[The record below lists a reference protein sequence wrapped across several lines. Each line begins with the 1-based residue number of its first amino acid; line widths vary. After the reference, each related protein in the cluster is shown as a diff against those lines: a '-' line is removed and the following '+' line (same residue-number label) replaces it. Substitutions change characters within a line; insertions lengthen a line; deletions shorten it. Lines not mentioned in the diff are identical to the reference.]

1 MRERLL
7 TITEAAEQLSAG
19 ETTSRNLVE
28 TCLARAA
35 DDIGEGA
42 RVYLTT
48 YADRARADA
57 DHVEQMR
64 ANGWAVPTFAG
75 VPISIKDLFDVAG
88 EVTRAGSKVFDADQP
103 AIDDAPAIQRL
114 RAAGFIII
122 GKTNMTEFAYSGL
135 GMNAHFGTPLSPYDR
150 ATGRIPGGSSSGG
163 AVSVADGM
171 AIATIGTDTGGSCR
185 IPAAFCGIVGF
196 KPTST
201 RVPKEGAVPLS
212 KTMDSIGPLANS
224 VSCCALLDSVLV
236 GNGGENVTKRAN
248 DTIRIGVIDNYVTNG
263 METAVGVAIDA
274 ALSRLSAAGVGVD
287 HLTIPELEDLP
298 HINRMGGI
306 VGAEAYAFHKPYAET
321 RANLYD
327 PWVFSRFDA
336 GKAQS
341 AADFIEVIETR
352 AQVRVAV
359 ANRVQGF
366 DALALPTVAIT
377 PPALADLA
385 DPDVSNAINQ
395 MTLRN
400 TAVGNFLD
408 WPSISIPCHAPD
420 AAPVGFM
427 LMGHTDADRALISVA
442 TGLENLIRGR

>member
-7 TITEAAEQLSAG
+7 TITEAAQQLSAG

-57 DHVEQMR
+57 DHVDQMR

-88 EVTRAGSKVFDADQP
+88 EVTRAGSKVFEADQP

-236 GNGGENVTKRAN
+236 GNDEENLPKRAN

-263 METAVGVAIDA
+263 METVVGVAIDA

-321 RANLYD
+321 RAHLYD

-341 AADFIEVIETR
+341 AADLIEVVETR
-352 AQVRVAV
+352 AQLKVAV

-377 PPALADLA
+377 PPALADLG
-385 DPDVSNAINQ
+385 DPDVLNSINQ

-408 WPSISIPCHAPD
+408 RPSISIPCHAPD

-442 TGLENLIRGR
+442 IGLENLIRGR

>member
-1 MRERLL
+1 MSDSLL
-7 TITEAAEQLSAG
+7 TITKAVQQLSAG
-19 ETTSRNLVE
+19 ETTSRHLVE
-28 TCLARAA
+28 NCLACAA
-35 DDIGEGA
+35 DDAGEGA

-57 DHVEQMR
+57 DHVDQMR

-88 EVTRAGSKVFDADQP
+88 EVTRAGSKGFDANRP
-103 AIDDAPAIQRL
+103 ATDDAPTIQRL
-114 RAAGFIII
+114 RAAGFIIL

-135 GMNAHFGTPLSPYDR
+135 GMNTHFGTPLSPYDR

-248 DTIRIGVIDNYVTNG
+248 DTIRIGVIDNYVANG

-321 RANLYD
+321 RAHLYD

-385 DPDVSNAINQ
+385 DPDVSNATNQ

-408 WPSISIPCHAPD
+408 RPSISIPCHAPD